1 MTGGLSFPSVV
12 QRDSQRGPEVPYILV
27 AIPSVVQRY
36 HLYYYSPLSA
46 PGANCVP
53 GANTHLRQLLFRRFC
68 RLETFSNPFTIYCLY
83 VKVKIIFFNLL
94 KTRTKSESLFIFIL
108 ELQRKKRAGA
118 RQNLREILLF
128 QREFHN
134 EGISN

>member
-1 MTGGLSFPSVV
+1 MLMPCLFIYYIRVARKPKGLVFSEPRARLVKLCHA
-12 QRDSQRGPEVPYILV
+12 DYGPHAAPR
-27 AIPSVVQRY
+27 P
-36 HLYYYSPLSA
+36 PLSA

-68 RLETFSNPFTIYCLY
+68 RLENCFESFYNLLP
-83 VKVKIIFFNLL
+83 VKVKILFFNLL

-134 EGISN
+134 